1 MNLLQ
6 SVAVCLPASAD
17 EAGAADTPTD
27 LLAMDDVC
35 HVCGC
40 LKKKALFSLKR
51 ALYFLERALYFLKRA
66 LYLYN
71 EPYVS

>member
-1 MNLLQ
+1 MSHMSLLQ

-40 LKKKALFSLKR
+40 FKKKSPVFSEKSSIFSEKSPTSV
-51 ALYFLERALYFLKRA
+51 Y
-66 LYLYN
+66 
-71 EPYVS
+71 